1 MYVGQTLQAQ
11 RRLRDLPVGESHHLA
26 NTFPPE
32 VWDRVVVI
40 PWPDLPSAAALLAE
54 VNPKDAGLALE
65 HRLQEWL
72 RPLAN
77 SQRRTTT
84 GNWTDVEWASSR
96 SVGAR
101 LGTRVSELFHDVQA
115 LWTQAA
121 EQTSTATTDSAA
133 CRVTFPDLLR

>member
-1 MYVGQTLQAQ
+1 
-11 RRLRDLPVGESHHLA
+11 
-26 NTFPPE
+26 
-32 VWDRVVVI
+32 VVI
-40 PWPDLPSAAALLAE
+40 TWPDLPSAEVLLAE
-54 VNPKDAGLALE
+54 VNPKDVGLALE

-84 GNWTDVEWASSR
+84 GDWTNVEWASSR

-101 LGTRVSELFHDVQA
+101 LGARVGELFHDVQA

-121 EQTSTATTDSAA
+121 EQTPTATSNNTA
-133 CRVTFPDLLR
+133 CRVVFPNLLR